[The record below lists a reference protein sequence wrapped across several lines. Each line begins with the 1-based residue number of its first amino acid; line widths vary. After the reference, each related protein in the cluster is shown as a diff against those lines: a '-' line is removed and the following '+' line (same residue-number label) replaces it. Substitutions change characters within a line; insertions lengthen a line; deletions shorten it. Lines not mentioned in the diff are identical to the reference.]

1 MPIVNLDIVPELMRG
16 DRDKQY
22 QQIAEGITEAIVAST
37 GAPSESVH
45 VLINEVSYARYAVG
59 GVMLH
64 NKSDQIDPATAHSQE
79 H

>member
-16 DRDKQY
+16 DRDEQY
-22 QQIAEGITEAIVAST
+22 QQIAEGITQAIVAST

-64 NKSDQIDPATAHSQE
+64 NGSDKNDPTTDHSKQP
-79 H
+79 